1 MDLGIFPCLGG
12 SSPGYLVAD
21 LNGLPL
27 PRVPTWFPPHGG
39 PPMADRES
47 IAAIVLAAARNT
59 ARQPT
64 FLHLLPSKLLTN

>member
-1 MDLGIFPCLGG
+1 
-12 SSPGYLVAD
+12 
-21 LNGLPL
+21 
-27 PRVPTWFPPHGG
+27 
-39 PPMADRES
+39 MAHRES